1 MGARMGGRMIRNAL
15 LASAAMGCAILAAT
29 PSLAQERRTFD
40 IPAESA
46 SDAIRAL
53 ARQSGL
59 QVLAPAE
66 DVRGVRT
73 NAVQGAFDPMDAVH
87 RLVDGTGLEVVQ
99 TGPNT
104 VTIRRPNGAAPQA
117 AVRASSE
124 GDTTAV
130 EEVTVTGSR
139 IKRAGF
145 DTLEAA
151 FQTDSKTIQQRSYTN
166 VIQAL
171 DETPGFAASGVNPV
185 GTNQTTFGSGQ
196 SFADFFGLG
205 SNRTLTLVNGRR
217 FVTSNTP
224 AGGNASNPG
233 GAGMQVDL
241 NVIPVGLV
249 DHIETVAIGGAPVYG
264 SDAIAGTVNI
274 ILKDHFNGLEATAQY
289 GVTDHGDG
297 ESQTYRVLAGG
308 DFAEGRGNAVISAE
322 YAKQDGMLLS
332 ARSGAYHAF
341 ADPTGGPP
349 ALFVAKD
356 LVIGGM
362 TEGGLPFQVI
372 APGYP
377 FPDPNGDY
385 IRDGNGTPLQFGPKG
400 TLIPFHPG
408 VSVLGLPF
416 PAEEDGGDGT
426 RFADHLGLLAPTS
439 RVLLNG
445 IAHYDVRPNVRA
457 FIETSY
463 AHSQGEEISDLAAF
477 VSPVVGGNTMSFSI
491 DNPFLDPTTRATLVA
506 NGVTNSFQMA
516 RNFSDLLETDGYLER
531 TTVDLYRVVAGFQ
544 GDFQLGGQKWSWDAS
559 YNYGRSEGLTNF
571 NYINDN
577 RLALA
582 MDAVRDA
589 NGNIVCRSGGNCVPI
604 DLFGVNRFSKEAADY
619 VLDPVQAQ
627 SINTEKVITA
637 DLAGDLP
644 FGISPQHIA
653 VNIGAEYR
661 EEHGAFNPDAAA
673 MAGTSLF
680 GLSLA
685 GPYDGIAGGFN
696 TKEIYGETVVPI
708 VVPEQNMSF
717 VRSLSFE
724 GAVRYVDN
732 SINGGATTWK
742 AGGRFSPN
750 LGDWSEGLVLR
761 GVYTHAIRAPAVSEL
776 FSGASSTRGSVAD
789 PCDASRYQ
797 TGNNPTVRAANCA
810 TALAALGYTTPA
822 DFHSTTTALSPLGT
836 VSGNPNLDNET
847 ANSWSVGFVY
857 QPRILPRFRLSA
869 DWSDIKLEGGIQSL
883 SINQMLTACYD
894 SPNYPNDPACQ
905 ASVFQRLNA
914 GQVGAGSPN
923 PTRVAGDI
931 ANGYNTG
938 FINTASLEF
947 AGLIV
952 ASEYGF
958 DLSSLNSGWAD
969 AGSLR
974 FGAKVF
980 YTDKYDTVAF
990 PGQPVIHSKGNVGTP
1005 EFSGQ
1010 FSADWTWKNLDVY
1023 LQGLWTSS
1031 TKIDNTLDNA
1041 TLSDHFNNVGSYW
1054 KFNGSVGYQ
1063 VTPEVRAQVTV
1074 NNIFDKKLSDAQ
1086 LFSGSYGTY
1095 DLIGR
1100 RYVFSLTATF

>member
-1 MGARMGGRMIRNAL
+1 MIRNAL

-29 PSLAQERRTFD
+29 PSLAQERTFD

-53 ARQSGL
+53 AQQSGL

-73 NAVQGAFDPMDAVH
+73 NAVRGSLDPMDAVH

-104 VTIRRPNGAAPQA
+104 VTIRRPNGAAEPA
-117 AVRASSE
+117 AARASSE

-151 FQTDSKTIQQRSYTN
+151 FQTDAQQIQARSYSN

-185 GTNQTTFGSGQ
+185 GTTQTTFGSGQ

-224 AGGNASNPG
+224 AGGNAANPG

-241 NVIPVGLV
+241 NTIPVGLI

-308 DFAEGRGNAVISAE
+308 DFAEGRGNAVLSVE
-322 YAKQDGMLLS
+322 YNKQDGMLLS
-332 ARSGAYHAF
+332 SRTGEYF
-341 ADPTGGPP
+341 VLPNPTGGPP
-349 ALFVAKD
+349 ALSVTKD
-356 LVIGGM
+356 LVLGGF
-362 TEGGLPFQVI
+362 TEGGLPFQFI

-377 FPDPNGDY
+377 YPDPNGDY
-385 IRDGNGTPLQFGPKG
+385 IRDANGTPLQFGPDG
-400 TLIPFHPG
+400 TFIPYHVG
-408 VSVLGLPF
+408 GDILGLGSIPYYN
-416 PAEEDGGDGT
+416 EGGDGT
-426 RFADHLGLLAPTS
+426 RFADHLGLLAPTQ

-445 IAHYDVRPNVRA
+445 IAHYDIKPNVRA
-457 FIETSY
+457 FVETSY

-477 VSPVVGGNTMSFSI
+477 VSPLVGGNTMSFSI
-491 DNPFLDPTTRATLVA
+491 DNPYLDPATRDILIA

-516 RNFSDLLETDGYLER
+516 RNFSDVLEKDGYLER

-544 GDFQLGGQKWSWDAS
+544 GDLQLMGEKWSWDAS
-559 YNYGRSEGLTNF
+559 YNYGRSQGTTNF
-571 NYINDN
+571 NYINDT

-582 MDAVRDA
+582 MDAVRDSS
-589 NGNIVCRSGGNCVPI
+589 GNIVCRSGGDCAPI
-604 DLFGVNRFSKEAADY
+604 DLFGVNRFSPEAQDY
-619 VLDPVQAQ
+619 VLDPVLAQ

-637 DLAGDLP
+637 NLAGDLP

-661 EEHGAFNPDAAA
+661 EEHGEFNPDAAA
-673 MAGTSLF
+673 EAGENLF

-685 GPYDGIAGGFN
+685 GPYEGIAGGFN

-708 VVPEQNMSF
+708 VSPEQNMPF
-717 VRSLSFE
+717 VRTLSFE

-750 LGDWSEGLVLR
+750 LGDWSDGLVLR

-776 FSGASSTRGSVAD
+776 FSGGSATRGSIQD
-789 PCDASRYQ
+789 PCDAARYQ
-797 TGNNPTVRAANCA
+797 TGTNPTVREANCA
-810 TALAALGYTTPA
+810 AALSALGYASPA
-822 DFHSTTTALSPLGT
+822 DFHSTTAGLSPLGT

-869 DWSDIKLEGGIQSL
+869 DWSDIKLKGGIASL

-905 ASVFQRLNA
+905 ASVFQRLTDA
-914 GQVGAGSPN
+914 ESGPGSAN

-947 AGLIV
+947 AGLIL
-952 ASEYGF
+952 AAEYGF
-958 DLSSLNSGWAD
+958 DLGSLNANWEN
-969 AGSLR
+969 AGSIRLS
-974 FGAKVF
+974 AKTL

-990 PGQPVIHSKGNVGTP
+990 PGQPVVHSKGNVGVP
-1005 EFSGQ
+1005 EFSST
-1010 FSADWTWKNLDVY
+1010 FSADWSWNKLDVF
-1023 LQGLWTSS
+1023 LQALWTSS
-1031 TKIDNTLDNA
+1031 VKNDNTVDNSV
-1041 TLSDHFNNVGSYW
+1041 LLDHFNNVDAYW
-1054 KFNGSVGYQ
+1054 KFNGSIGYQ
-1063 VTPEVRAQVTV
+1063 LTPQVRAQATVT
-1074 NNIFDKKLSDAQ
+1074 NIFDNKLTDAQ
-1086 LFSGSYGTY
+1086 LFSGAYGTY

-1100 RYVFSLTATF
+1100 RYVFSVTATF